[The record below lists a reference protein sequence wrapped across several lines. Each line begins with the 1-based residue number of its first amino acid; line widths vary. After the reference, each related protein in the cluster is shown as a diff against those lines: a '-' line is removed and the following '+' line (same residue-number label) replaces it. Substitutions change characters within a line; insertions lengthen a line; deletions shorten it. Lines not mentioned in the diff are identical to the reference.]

1 MGVMIRLVKILSPL
15 IVLGVAG
22 FVAVTIVRNR
32 PEVDTQ
38 VPTVAPPGVHA
49 TVVTLETVRI
59 SITSQGTVRPRTET
73 QLVPEISG
81 RVTWVAPS
89 FVPGGFFENGDVLL
103 KLDRFDYEQA
113 IVSAR
118 SQLAQARLRLAQE
131 EAEAEVAQREWN
143 ALGRGDPRELTLRKP
158 QLEDARAS
166 VAAAESTV
174 ERAARDLERADVLAP
189 YAGRVRTKNVDVG
202 QFVTVGSPIATVYAV
217 DVAEVGLA
225 LPDDELAYLDLPLDY
240 RGSSNLRGPR
250 VTLRTT
256 FAGTRYEWNGRV
268 VRTESEIDPVSRM
281 VQVVAEVQNPY
292 ASGSD
297 PQRPPLAVGMY
308 VDAEIEGRA
317 FADIAVVPRAAL
329 RGRNQVLVIDPDNR
343 VHFRDVEI
351 LRATAE
357 SVFLKGGLSAGELVA
372 VSALNS
378 PTEDML
384 VQVIDLDVDRIAEA
398 ATPPERTS
406 PEGNTEARAVD
417 STATDLTRE
426 PERPRWLRELLDDPL
441 PHPRPEPVP
450 QTPPAAMLPE
460 SAPLPTRAVVAVLPF
475 EEINLGDR
483 DADLGVDLTRAV
495 TTRLKAME
503 SLSVVTSPSEA
514 NLVVGGGVQQV
525 GDVVRVTA
533 RVVDQGGDVV
543 NSLKIDG
550 SVSDLPRFRAELAA
564 AIGDNIVDALGTA
577 EPAERMDRV
586 TANPI
591 SVLPFANVSLRP
603 GDVALAEAITT
614 AVTNQL
620 SMLSSVAVATDERS
634 ALWIISGAIQRVGN
648 TIRITANLLDRRS
661 GAVVHAVKVDGPID
675 QLSRLQDEVAAEL
688 SNSVREATS

>member
-1 MGVMIRLVKILSPL
+1 
-15 IVLGVAG
+15 
-22 FVAVTIVRNR
+22 
-32 PEVDTQ
+32 
-38 VPTVAPPGVHA
+38 
-49 TVVTLETVRI
+49 
-59 SITSQGTVRPRTET
+59 
-73 QLVPEISG
+73 
-81 RVTWVAPS
+81 
-89 FVPGGFFENGDVLL
+89 
-103 KLDRFDYEQA
+103 
-113 IVSAR
+113 
-118 SQLAQARLRLAQE
+118 
-131 EAEAEVAQREWN
+131 
-143 ALGRGDPRELTLRKP
+143 
-158 QLEDARAS
+158 
-166 VAAAESTV
+166 
-174 ERAARDLERADVLAP
+174 
-189 YAGRVRTKNVDVG
+189 VDVG
-202 QFVTVGSPIATVYAV
+202 QFVTVGGPIATVYAV

-225 LPDDELAYLDLPLDY
+225 LPDEELAYLDLPLAY
-240 RGSSNLRGPR
+240 RGDSNLRGPR

-292 ASGSD
+292 ASGAD

-308 VDAEIEGRA
+308 VEAEIEGRA

-329 RGRNQVLVIDPDNR
+329 RRRNQVLVIDSDNR

-351 LRATAE
+351 LRATTE

-372 VSALNS
+372 VSALDS

-398 ATPPERTS
+398 VIPPARTA
-406 PEGNTEARAVD
+406 PDGNTEARTID
-417 STATDLTRE
+417 STVADLTRE
-426 PERPRWLRELLDDPL
+426 PERPQWLRELLDDPL

-450 QTPPAAMLPE
+450 QAPQAAMLPE

-475 EEINLGDR
+475 EEINPGDR

-495 TTRLKAME
+495 TTRLEAME
-503 SLSVVTSPSEA
+503 SLSVVTSPSAA

-533 RVVDQGGDVV
+533 RVVEDGGDIV
-543 NSLKIDG
+543 NSVKIDG
-550 SVSDLPRFRAELAA
+550 SVSDLPRFRAELSA
-564 AIGDNIVDALGTA
+564 AIGDSIVDALDTA
-577 EPAERMDRV
+577 EPAAKIDRV

-614 AVTNQL
+614 SVTNQL
-620 SMLSSVAVATDERS
+620 SMLSSVAIVTEERS
-634 ALWIISGAIQRVGN
+634 ALWIISGGVQRIGD
-648 TIRITANLLDRRS
+648 TIRITATLLDRRS

>member
-1 MGVMIRLVKILSPL
+1 MGVIIRLVKILSPL
-15 IVLGVAG
+15 IVIGVAG

-32 PEVDTQ
+32 PEVSTH
-38 VPTVAPPGVHA
+38 VPTIAPPGVRA

-59 SITSQGTVRPRTET
+59 SIASQGTVRPRTET

-103 KLDRFDYEQA
+103 RLDRFDYEQA
-113 IVSAR
+113 VVSSR

-131 EAEAEVAQREWN
+131 EAEAEVAQREWD
-143 ALGRGDPRELTLRKP
+143 ALGRGNPRALTLRKP

-166 VAAAESTV
+166 VAAAESNV
-174 ERAARDLERADVLAP
+174 ERAGRDLERADVLAP
-189 YAGRVRTKNVDVG
+189 YAGRVRTKNVDIG
-202 QFVTVGSPIATVYAV
+202 QFVTVGGPIATVYAI

-225 LPDDELAYLDLPLDY
+225 LPDEELAYLDLPLDY
-240 RGSSNLRGPR
+240 RGASNLRGPR
-250 VTLRTT
+250 VILRTT

-308 VDAEIEGRA
+308 VEAEIEGRA
-317 FADIAVVPRAAL
+317 FADIAVIPRAAL

-351 LRATAE
+351 LRATTE

-372 VSALNS
+372 VSPLNS

-384 VQVIDLDVDRIAEA
+384 VQVTDLDVDRIAEA

-417 STATDLTRE
+417 STAADLTRE

-450 QTPPAAMLPE
+450 QAPPASMLPE
-460 SAPLPTRAVVAVLPF
+460 SAPPPTRAVVAVLPF
-475 EEINLGDR
+475 EEINPGDR
-483 DADLGVDLTRAV
+483 DADFGVDLTRAV
-495 TTRLKAME
+495 ITRLEAME

-543 NSLKIDG
+543 NSVKIDG
-550 SVSDLPRFRAELAA
+550 PVSDLPRFRAELAA
-564 AIGDNIVDALGTA
+564 AIGDSIVDALDTA

-591 SVLPFANVSLRP
+591 SVLPFANVSRRP

-614 AVTNQL
+614 AVTDQL
-620 SMLSSVAVATDERS
+620 SMLSSVAVVTEERS
-634 ALWIISGAIQRVGN
+634 ALWIISGGVQRIGN
-648 TIRITANLLDRRS
+648 AIRITATLLDRRE
-661 GAVVHAVKVDGPID
+661 GTVIHAVKVDGPIE
-675 QLSRLQDEVAAEL
+675 QLSRLQNEVAAEL
-688 SNSVREATS
+688 STSIQEAVS

>member
-1 MGVMIRLVKILSPL
+1 MGVMIRLAKILSPL
-15 IVLGVAG
+15 IVLGTAG
-22 FVAVTIVRNR
+22 FVAVTIVNNR
-32 PEVDTQ
+32 PEVDTR
-38 VPTVAPPGVHA
+38 VPTIAPPGVRA

-59 SITSQGTVRPRTET
+59 SIASQGTVRPRTET

-89 FVPGGFFENGDVLL
+89 FVSGGFFENGDVLL
-103 KLDRFDYEQA
+103 TLDRFDYEQTV
-113 IVSAR
+113 VSAR

-131 EAEAEVAQREWN
+131 EAEAEVAQREWD

-158 QLEDARAS
+158 QLEDARAL
-166 VAAAESTV
+166 VAAAESNV
-174 ERAARDLERADVLAP
+174 DRAARDLERTDVLAP

-202 QFVTVGSPIATVYAV
+202 QFVTVGGPIATVYAV

-225 LPDDELAYLDLPLDY
+225 LPDEELAYLDLPLNY
-240 RGSSNLRGPR
+240 RGASNLRGPR
-250 VTLRTT
+250 VILRTT
-256 FAGTRYEWNGRV
+256 FAGTRHEWTGRV

-297 PQRPPLAVGMY
+297 HQRPPLAVGMY
-308 VDAEIEGRA
+308 VEAEIEGRA

-329 RGRNQVLVIDPDNR
+329 RRRNQVLVIDSDSR

-351 LRATAE
+351 LRATTE

-372 VSALNS
+372 VSALDS

-398 ATPPERTS
+398 VIPPARTA
-406 PEGNTEARAVD
+406 PDGNTEARTID
-417 STATDLTRE
+417 STVADLTRE
-426 PERPRWLRELLDDPL
+426 PERPRWLRELLDNPL

-450 QTPPAAMLPE
+450 QTPPVAMLPE
-460 SAPLPTRAVVAVLPF
+460 SAPPLARAVVAVLPF
-475 EEINLGDR
+475 EEINPGDR
-483 DADLGVDLTRAV
+483 DADFGVDLTRSV
-495 TTRLKAME
+495 TTRLEAME

-543 NSLKIDG
+543 NSVKLDG
-550 SVSDLPRFRAELAA
+550 PVSDLPKFLAELAA
-564 AIGDNIVDALGTA
+564 AIGDSIVDALDA
-577 EPAERMDRV
+577 ADPAAQMDRA

-591 SVLPFANVSLRP
+591 SVLPFANVSRRP
-603 GDVALAEAITT
+603 EDVALAEAITT
-614 AVTNQL
+614 SVTDQL
-620 SMLSSVAVATDERS
+620 SMLPSVAVVTEERS
-634 ALWIISGAIQRVGN
+634 ALWIISGGVQRIEN
-648 TIRITANLLDRRS
+648 TIRITATLLNRRS
-661 GAVVHAVKVDGPID
+661 GAVVHAVKVDGPIE

-688 SNSVREATS
+688 SNSVREATL

>member
-1 MGVMIRLVKILSPL
+1 MGLMIRLVKILSPL

-38 VPTVAPPGVHA
+38 VPTVAPPGVRA

-113 IVSAR
+113 VVSAR

-189 YAGRVRTKNVDVG
+189 YAGRVRTKNVDIG
-202 QFVTVGSPIATVYAV
+202 QFVTIGGPIATVYAV

-225 LPDDELAYLDLPLDY
+225 LPDEELAYLDLPLDY

-450 QTPPAAMLPE
+450 QAPPAAMLPE

-543 NSLKIDG
+543 NSVKIDG

-564 AIGDNIVDALGTA
+564 AIGDSIVDALDTA

>member
-1 MGVMIRLVKILSPL
+1 MGTIIRLVKILSPL

-38 VPTVAPPGVHA
+38 VPTVAPPGVRA
-49 TVVTLETVRI
+49 TVVTLETVRM
-59 SITSQGTVRPRTET
+59 SIASQGTVRPRTET

-113 IVSAR
+113 VVSAR

-189 YAGRVRTKNVDVG
+189 YAGRVRAKNVDVG
-202 QFVTVGSPIATVYAV
+202 QFVTVGGPIATVYAV

-225 LPDDELAYLDLPLDY
+225 LPDEELAYLDLPLDY

-281 VQVVAEVQNPY
+281 VQMVAEVQNPY

-308 VDAEIEGRA
+308 VEAEIEGRA

-378 PTEDML
+378 PTENML
-384 VQVIDLDVDRIAEA
+384 VQVIDVDRIAEA
-398 ATPPERTS
+398 TTPPERTS
-406 PEGNTEARAVD
+406 PEGNTEAVAVE
-417 STATDLTRE
+417 STATALTRE
-426 PERPRWLRELLDDPL
+426 PERPQWLRELLDDPL

-450 QTPPAAMLPE
+450 QAPPAAMLPE

-475 EEINLGDR
+475 EEINLEDR

-503 SLSVVTSPSEA
+503 SLSVVTFPSEA
-514 NLVVGGGVQQV
+514 NLVVRGGVQQV

-533 RVVDQGGDVV
+533 RVVDQGGEVV
-543 NSLKIDG
+543 NSVKIDG
-550 SVSDLPRFRAELAA
+550 PVSDLPRFRAELAA
-564 AIGDNIVDALGTA
+564 AIGDSIVDALDTT

-591 SVLPFANVSLRP
+591 SVLPFANVSRRP

-620 SMLSSVAVATDERS
+620 SMLSSVAVATEERS
-634 ALWIISGAIQRVGN
+634 ALWIVSGAIQRIGN

-688 SNSVREATS
+688 SDSVREATS